1 MICVYQAT
9 CRVDTNRPFN
19 YAPFSVIT
27 NQNVVNK
34 NNTASSPTQNDSFY
48 KPSLV
53 LKLTIG
59 LIGMF
64 AFLQVYSIQAIL
76 PVLMADFSATE
87 VQAGMVVGATILA
100 IAIMS
105 PFLGMLSDA
114 VGRKSFVVGALL
126 FLTLPTALIAQS
138 TTIEWIGLWRFIQ
151 GLSVP
156 GITVVIIAYI
166 GEEFE
171 GSSVTE
177 LMSFYV
183 SGSVLGGFMG
193 RFLLGHLHEFF
204 GWRQAYYVLAILTL
218 ISALWVAKTLPS
230 SKHFAANPNFRSAIQ
245 TLGSHL
251 VNRYVVTACLLGA
264 CVLFSLV
271 GCFTFINLYL
281 ADTPYN
287 LGTGALANIFAVY
300 LIGVIITP
308 LSTILL
314 RRFGSARTIIVAV
327 IVSMLGVLLT
337 LATPLWLIVIGLG
350 VMSSGVFVTQSATIS
365 YIAVNVKQGRSLA
378 SGLYYLF
385 YYAGGTV
392 GAWLCG
398 LAYAYGQ
405 WQFTVWLLL
414 FVQVLALLIASF
426 GMIKT
431 KSKAA

>member
-1 MICVYQAT
+1 MCI
-9 CRVDTNRPFN
+9 R
-19 YAPFSVIT
+19 
-27 NQNVVNK
+27 
-34 NNTASSPTQNDSFY
+34 DSY

-327 IVSMLGVLLT
+327 IISMLGVLLT

>member
-1 MICVYQAT
+1 
-9 CRVDTNRPFN
+9 
-19 YAPFSVIT
+19 
-27 NQNVVNK
+27 VNK

-76 PVLMADFSATE
+76 PVLMAYFSATE

-230 SKHFAANPNFRSAIQ
+230 SKHFAANPICRSAIQ

-327 IVSMLGVLLT
+327 IISMLGVLLT

>member
-327 IVSMLGVLLT
+327 IISMLGVLLT

-392 GAWLCG
+392 GAWLCS
-398 LAYAYGQ
+398 LAYVYGQ